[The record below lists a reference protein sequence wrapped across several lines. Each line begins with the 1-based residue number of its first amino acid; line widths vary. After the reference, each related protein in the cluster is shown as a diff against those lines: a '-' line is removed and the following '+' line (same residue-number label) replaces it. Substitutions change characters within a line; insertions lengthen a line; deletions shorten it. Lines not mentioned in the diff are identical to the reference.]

1 MHKCYQ
7 NEPKVNDVYSIN
19 NLSKIKDQAYII
31 NLEEYESI
39 ETHSIGLYVNVK
51 NVTYF
56 DIFGAEY
63 IRKEIKKFIGN

>member
-1 MHKCYQ
+1 MHKYYQ

-63 IRKEIKKFIGN
+63 IRKEI